1 MHSPNLDMNSI
12 EGTSLTICFV
22 ILGKIISFLPAMSD
36 VVLFLQGLS
45 YLLAVI
51 VGVDTMVGSPLRTK
65 LTAWY
70 KKKFT
75 KNIIVKK

>member
-1 MHSPNLDMNSI
+1 MHSPNLDMTSI

-36 VVLFLQGLS
+36 VVLFLQALS

-51 VGVDTMVGSPLRTK
+51 VGLDTMIGSPLRTK

-70 KKKFT
+70 KKKFL
-75 KNIIVKK
+75 KGNK

>member
-1 MHSPNLDMNSI
+1 MSHPNLDMTNI
-12 EGTSLTICFV
+12 EGTSLTICLV
-22 ILGKIISFLPAMSD
+22 VLGKIISFLPAMSD
-36 VVLFLQGLS
+36 VVFFLQGLS

-51 VGVDTMVGSPLRTK
+51 VGIDTMIGSPLRTK
-65 LTAWY
+65 MTTWY

>member
-45 YLLAVI
+45 YLLAVV
-51 VGVDTMVGSPLRTK
+51 VGVDTMIGSPLRNK